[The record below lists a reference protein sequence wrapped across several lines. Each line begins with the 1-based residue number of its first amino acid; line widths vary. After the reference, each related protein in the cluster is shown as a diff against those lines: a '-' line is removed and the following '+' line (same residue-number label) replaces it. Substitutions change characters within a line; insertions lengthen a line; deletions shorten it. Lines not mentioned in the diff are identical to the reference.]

1 MKGGRCAACGRED
14 SQTAKYLVA
23 PVGALRDRLL
33 CEPCA
38 NAELQGAPSGAF
50 RVSRYLDP
58 TVCSKCKADHGS
70 TELPL
75 VGGTPFCA
83 TCRDSLYARALPKW
97 LTMSMAALVVL
108 LLAAWAHNAKFF
120 RTEKALILGE
130 KLSDKH
136 QYAASIPLLES
147 VVQNAPNCE
156 KCLLLLAKSEML
168 IGNPATAY
176 KVLQSH
182 KNGNFD
188 KSRLTEEVESIAN
201 RISGAHEKYKQAL
214 ELDKKHQW
222 EQAASTMREAAN
234 QYPEQV
240 ELGMAAESMEEGVP
254 FESKDYDGFLKITEM
269 HWTRGPQTFLRA
281 GSVASA
287 LACKYAV
294 TGDPAF
300 KVRAEEML
308 DKSKQL
314 ATAPDDLKIF
324 TEYEERILYRLKSR
338 EIIDTDEYN
347 RRFRPQLAKEIKE
360 KDKG

>member
-1 MKGGRCAACGRED
+1 MRVGKCAACGRED
-14 SQTAKYLVA
+14 GDIPKYLLAQVNSTQEH
-23 PVGALRDRLL
+23 LF

-38 NAELQGAPSGAF
+38 NAELQGAASGAF
-50 RVSRYLDP
+50 RVARYIDP
-58 TVCSKCKADHGS
+58 TVCSKCKTDYGS
-70 TELPL
+70 MELPR
-75 VGGTPFCA
+75 VGGAPFCA
-83 TCRDSLYARALPKW
+83 TCRDSLYARRLPKW
-97 LTMSMAALVVL
+97 LTASVAAMIVL
-108 LLAAWAHNAKFF
+108 LLAAWGHDTKFF

-130 KLSDKH
+130 RLVGKH

-182 KNGNFD
+182 KGGNFE
-188 KSRLTEEVESIAN
+188 KSRLTDEIDVIAN
-201 RISGAHEKYKQAL
+201 RIAGAHEKYKQAL

-222 EQAASTMREAAN
+222 EDAARKLREAAN
-234 QYPEQV
+234 EYPEQI
-240 ELGMAAESMEEGVP
+240 ELALAAESMEEGVP
-254 FESKDYDGFLKITEM
+254 FERKDYDAFLEVTEKY
-269 HWTRGPQTFLRA
+269 WTRGPRTFLRA

-294 TGDPAF
+294 TGDTAF
-300 KVRAEEML
+300 RTRAEEML
-308 DKSKQL
+308 EKSKQL
-314 ATAPDDLKIF
+314 AITPDDVKVF
-324 TEYEERILYRLKSR
+324 TEYEERIRYRLKSR

-347 RRFRPQLAKEIKE
+347 RRYRPQPAKE